1 MKNETNIFESVC
13 ERSAEI
19 LPYLYKEVS
28 GAERDGFDAHLAE
41 CTGCR
46 DEFAAISFSR
56 YSVYEWQREEFAPLA
71 TPDLASAFAPKAA
84 ESVRAGWLGGI
95 REWFALPQRLAFAGG
110 FAAIAVGFI
119 AGVAYFSSPDHVSTG
134 DIVKE
139 NMPAISQ
146 PAIERETAPTPEV
159 TLAPVASPEPA
170 RAAEVVR
177 TDAKPINRK
186 TAVKRATV
194 GRKPPENVVATV
206 QPADLP
212 RLTADDDDL
221 DYGLRLADLVADIES
236 RED

>member
-1 MKNETNIFESVC
+1 MKSETITFESGC

-28 GAERDGFDAHLAE
+28 DAERDGFDAHLAE

-56 YSVYEWQREEFAPLA
+56 YSVYEWQREEFAPLV
-71 TPDLASAFAPKAA
+71 TPDLAAAFAPKAA
-84 ESVRAGWLGGI
+84 DSEPAGWLGSI

-110 FAAIAVGFI
+110 FAAIAVAFI
-119 AGVAYFSSPDHVSTG
+119 AGVVYFSSSDQVSTG

-139 NMPAISQ
+139 NFPTISQ
-146 PAIERETAPTPEV
+146 PAIERETEPTPEV
-159 TLAPVASPEPA
+159 SLVPVDSPEPA
-170 RAAEVVR
+170 RAAEVVP
-177 TDAKPINRK
+177 TIAKPINRK
-186 TAVKRATV
+186 TVVKRAPV
-194 GRKPPENVVATV
+194 ERMPSENVVATV

-212 RLTADDDDL
+212 RLAADDDDL

>member
-1 MKNETNIFESVC
+1 MKNETNIFESGC

-28 GAERDGFDAHLAE
+28 DAERDGFDVHLAE
-41 CTGCR
+41 CSGCR

-84 ESVRAGWLGGI
+84 DSEPVGWLGGI

-110 FAAIAVGFI
+110 FAAIVLGFI
-119 AGVAYFSSPDHVSTG
+119 VGVVYFSSPDQAMTG
-134 DIVKE
+134 EIVKE
-139 NMPAISQ
+139 NVTTVSQ
-146 PAIERETAPTPEV
+146 PAIERVNFPTPEV
-159 TLAPVASPEPA
+159 TQAPVAPPEPS
-170 RAAEVVR
+170 RAAEAVR
-177 TDAKPINRK
+177 TAAKPVNRK
-186 TAVKRATV
+186 AAVKRAPV
-194 GRKPPENVVATV
+194 EKEPAEGVLATV
-206 QPADLP
+206 QPTDLP